1 MVCMGY
7 GLYGMSLL
15 FSHGGIAERGN
26 HELLLALGGTYSRM
40 VALQGRK
47 NEGKEEINIRLD
59 YGFCGLGST
68 IASADQIVVISDGRM
83 HSRAHTKSLWHKRE
97 STRVLFPREERRLPG
112 RLPDPGDR
120 RRKEKVGKVNS
131 KEHMKIIR
139 QYAGSHAKLI
149 TLGRFIAAISAV
161 LSLLP
166 FYLLW
171 RIIKVAVEGTE
182 LDKIKGLAGIAVGL
196 TVLALLVYIAALLC
210 THIAAFRV
218 QASMR
223 SSLMRRIITLPLGVF
238 DDEGTGRIRRIVND
252 STAATETYIAHNLPD
267 KTVAAVT
274 PVGLIVLIFAFNW
287 KIGLICIIPALIGFA
302 CMMSM
307 MGKGMQEK
315 MKEYQTALET
325 MSSEATEYVRGIPV
339 VKTFGQTVHSFTRFK
354 KTIDDYGKWTT
365 DYTLHLR
372 FPMMGF
378 MTCINAIFAFIVIAA
393 YVLIGADVVPT
404 AADILNVMYYIIV
417 TPLITVALTKVAY
430 SGEAEMTL
438 IDAVERV
445 KSVMEIA
452 PLSEEG
458 AEKPNGTEIELRDV
472 TYRYKDAANDAV
484 KNASLQI
491 KEGEHVA
498 FVGPSGSGKTTICEL
513 VARFF
518 DVSEGEILIGG
529 VNIKKVS
536 SEKLMQMI
544 SFVFQDSKL
553 LRTSILENVRLSKP
567 QASEEEV
574 MHALEK
580 AQCMDI
586 IEKLPNGIH
595 AVIGEKGIYLSGGE
609 QQRISIARAI
619 LKNAPILILDEATAF
634 ADPDNET
641 KVQGAFEELSKGKTL
656 IMIAHRLST
665 VTNADCIYVM
675 DKGSIVQQGSHE
687 ELMAM
692 DGLYKRM
699 YEEYCRSIEWKVGA

>member
-1 MVCMGY
+1 M
-7 GLYGMSLL
+7 
-15 FSHGGIAERGN
+15 
-26 HELLLALGGTYSRM
+26 
-40 VALQGRK
+40 
-47 NEGKEEINIRLD
+47 
-59 YGFCGLGST
+59 
-68 IASADQIVVISDGRM
+68 
-83 HSRAHTKSLWHKRE
+83 
-97 STRVLFPREERRLPG
+97 
-112 RLPDPGDR
+112 
-120 RRKEKVGKVNS
+120 
-131 KEHMKIIR
+131 
-139 QYAGSHAKLI
+139 
-149 TLGRFIAAISAV
+149 
-161 LSLLP
+161 
-166 FYLLW
+166 
-171 RIIKVAVEGTE
+171 
-182 LDKIKGLAGIAVGL
+182 
-196 TVLALLVYIAALLC
+196 
-210 THIAAFRV
+210 
-218 QASMR
+218 
-223 SSLMRRIITLPLGVF
+223 
-238 DDEGTGRIRRIVND
+238 
-252 STAATETYIAHNLPD
+252 
-267 KTVAAVT
+267 
-274 PVGLIVLIFAFNW
+274 
-287 KIGLICIIPALIGFA
+287 
-302 CMMSM
+302 
-307 MGKGMQEK
+307 
-315 MKEYQTALET
+315 
-325 MSSEATEYVRGIPV
+325 
-339 VKTFGQTVHSFTRFK
+339 
-354 KTIDDYGKWTT
+354 
-365 DYTLHLR
+365 
-372 FPMMGF
+372 
-378 MTCINAIFAFIVIAA
+378 
-393 YVLIGADVVPT
+393 
-404 AADILNVMYYIIV
+404 
-417 TPLITVALTKVAY
+417 
-430 SGEAEMTL
+430 
-438 IDAVERV
+438 
-445 KSVMEIA
+445 
-452 PLSEEG
+452 
-458 AEKPNGTEIELRDV
+458 

-498 FVGPSGSGKTTICEL
+498 FVGPSGSCKTTICEL

-595 AVIGEKGIYLSGGE
+595 TVIGEKGIYLSGGE